1 MLESKESSA
10 AGLGRG
16 GVFVRLLPRVQLS
29 RNGSPVC

>member
-16 GVFVRLLPRVQLS
+16 GVFVRLLPGVQLS